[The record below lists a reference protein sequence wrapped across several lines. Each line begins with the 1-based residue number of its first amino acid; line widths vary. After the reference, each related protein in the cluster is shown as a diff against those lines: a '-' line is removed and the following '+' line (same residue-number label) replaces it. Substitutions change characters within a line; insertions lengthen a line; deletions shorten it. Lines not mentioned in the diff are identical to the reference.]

1 MRLWTLASASADL
14 PPARVAPGSAG
25 LPRSI
30 VRAMLARISGKVGL
44 ALLLVTLGVAAF
56 GPYLVTVDPFA
67 LTGPPLARPTAA
79 HPMGTDALGRDLL
92 SGVVHG
98 ARASLLIASAV
109 TVMAAACG
117 IALGVAAGYHGGFI
131 DDVLS
136 RASELFQVMPRLFLA
151 AVVIA
156 LFGHGVDR
164 IILTLG
170 LTSWPMLARV
180 VRGEILATRNAD
192 FVRGA
197 EALGAPPWYIA
208 WRVLLPHIV
217 PSVAV
222 MLGLLFGQVLLIEAS
237 LGFLGLS
244 DPNTLTWGLLIGESQ
259 GFLRVA
265 WWLALF
271 PGLAITIA
279 ILAFNL
285 LADAL
290 AAAVGRT

>member
-1 MRLWTLASASADL
+1 MRLSTLVSASAELAPATLL
-14 PPARVAPGSAG
+14 PITPLLR
-25 LPRSI
+25 RSMAS
-30 VRAMLARISGKVGL
+30 AMLARLSGRVGL
-44 ALLLVTLGVAAF
+44 GLLLITLGIAVL
-56 GPYLVTVDPFA
+56 GPHLVTVDPFA

-98 ARASLLIASAV
+98 ARTSLLIACAV
-109 TVMAAACG
+109 AAMAGACG
-117 IALGVAAGYHGGFI
+117 IAVGVAAGYRGGLV
-131 DDVLS
+131 DDALS
-136 RASELFQVMPRLFLA
+136 RAGELFQVMPRLFLA

-164 IILTLG
+164 IVLTLG
-170 LTSWPMLARV
+170 LTSWPVLARV
-180 VRGEILATRNAD
+180 VRGEILSTRNAD
-192 FVRGA
+192 FVRAA
-197 EALGAPPWYIA
+197 EALGASSRYIA
-208 WRVLLPHIV
+208 WRVLLPHV
-217 PSVAV
+217 APSAAV

-244 DPNTLTWGLLIGESQ
+244 DPNTLTWGLLVGESQ

-290 AAAVGRT
+290 AAAVGRR